1 MSGDLRNVD
10 DFQRAAHA
18 QLDAGALSYFAGGGG
33 DEDTLAENLAAL
45 RRWRLRPR
53 VLVDVSQVST
63 ATVVLGQTLS
73 MPLLVAPV
81 AAQRVLHPGGEPAAA
96 RAAAAAGTA
105 FCLSTFSTAS
115 PTEVAAAAPG
125 GIHWLQVYVLRD
137 RATTDALIEEALA
150 ADFQA
155 LVVTADAP
163 VPGLRE
169 SLRADFQLPEGLG
182 APLSEESPRRSA
194 AEQMLGRVDPSLS
207 WADIEQM
214 ATRWPVPLLVKGV
227 LTAEDAEQACRH
239 GAAGVIVSNHGGRQ
253 LDGVNAAI
261 DALPEVAEAVAGR
274 IEVLMDGGIRR
285 GVDVLRALALGA
297 RAVLAG
303 RAPAWGLTVAGEE
316 GVRQV
321 LELLGEEIAH
331 DLALLGCRSPAE
343 VSRAHVERR

>member
-18 QLDAGALSYFAGGGG
+18 RLDPGTLSYFAGGGG

-63 ATVVLGQTLS
+63 ATVVLGQTVS

-96 RAAAAAGTA
+96 RAAAAVGTA
-105 FCLSTFSTAS
+105 FCLSTFATAS
-115 PTEVAAAAPG
+115 PSEVAAAAPG

-137 RATTDALIEEALA
+137 RAVTDALIEEALA
-150 ADFQA
+150 AGFQA

-182 APLSEESPRRSA
+182 GPLAEQSPGRSV
-194 AEQMLGRVDPSLS
+194 AEQMLDRVDPSLS
-207 WADIEQM
+207 WEDVEQM
-214 ATRWPVPLLVKGV
+214 AARWPVPVLVKGV
-227 LTAEDAEQACRH
+227 LTAEDAERARRH

-261 DALPEVAEAVAGR
+261 DALPEVADAVGGR

-303 RAPAWGLTVAGEE
+303 RAPVWGLTVAGED

-321 LELLGEEIAH
+321 LELLEQEIAH

-343 VSRAHVERR
+343 VNRAHVERR